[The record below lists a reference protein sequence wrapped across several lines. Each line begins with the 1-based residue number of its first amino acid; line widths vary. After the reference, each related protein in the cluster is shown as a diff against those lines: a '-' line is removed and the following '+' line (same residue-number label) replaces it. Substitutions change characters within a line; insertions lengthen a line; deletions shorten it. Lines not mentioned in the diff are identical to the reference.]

1 MPEPAN
7 PFGVGDIPLLV
18 ARSIRDRL
26 RVLQEIDEADVPM
39 KTVNKHTA
47 RERLE
52 LIHLGIQL
60 YLAVLGISGS
70 KHR

>member
-1 MPEPAN
+1 MAENDFEVP
-7 PFGVGDIPLLV
+7 DLLLLV

-26 RVLQEIDEADVPM
+26 RVLQQIDEADVQ
-39 KTVNKHTA
+39 TRVINKHTA

-52 LIHLGIQL
+52 LLHLGIQV